1 MIGAVGTLGTL
12 GTLGLESPEV
22 GEGSGPPP
30 GQTFYI
36 LAENGAILN
45 TESSNR
51 LRTE

>member
-1 MIGAVGTLGTL
+1 MFGLQLGEMGDSVSAL
-12 GTLGLESPEV
+12 V
-22 GEGSGPPP
+22 DGPPP

-36 LAENGAILN
+36 LTENGAILN